1 MTTRRERLARARQK
15 AMRAAQAVTLGAVVG
30 LSGCATAH
38 GPASDAS
45 TDGSMADSGTDS
57 MMADAGCDPNDFNPT
72 TEVCCDAASGFWD
85 PASNSCAVAI
95 PGPFT
100 PPSMAA

>member
-1 MTTRRERLARARQK
+1 MTTRSERLAKARKK

-30 LSGCATAH
+30 LSGCASAH
-38 GPASDAS
+38 QPGDAS
-45 TDGSMADSGTDS
+45 VDGSITDGGTDS

-72 TEVCCDAASGFWD
+72 TEVCCDAVSGFWD
-85 PASNSCAVAI
+85 PASNSCAVAV

-100 PPSMAA
+100 PPAMDA